1 MNVFQGTKRAK
12 EQEQLIAG
20 QQERLE
26 QLDQAFERIAGTS
39 GAAINILETIE
50 QERDRFDK
58 ALTPVVGHIR
68 QIQAAELEYGGKEDL
83 LRRKLT
89 LLASEQE
96 DTAGQYHQ
104 AAEEIR
110 GSKDRILSAAE
121 EGGALADPARE
132 AKKSAEELSK
142 GVDKIAEELSGM
154 EDLGRQM
161 GVISLNAA
169 IEAGRMGE
177 SGRKF
182 VGAAE
187 EIRVYAGKYQSTA
200 DELKKQAEE
209 CRKQLAKVQEKI
221 AFLSKGLEGQKGKVA
236 EAAGSFDG
244 GMERLERAEVQD
256 ISARL
261 NTFLKEWEE
270 ALTAREDLGA
280 CYEEALTHMEQ
291 AGECFMNEQQFL
303 VRLREQW
310 EKVRQET
317 ENREAQEN

>member
-12 EQEQLIAG
+12 EQEQMIAG

-26 QLDQAFERIAGTS
+26 QLDQAFDRIAG
-39 GAAINILETIE
+39 AAGTAMNILGTLE
-50 QERDRFDK
+50 QEQERFDK

-68 QIQAAELEYGGKEDL
+68 QIQAAELDYGSKEDL

-110 GSKDRILSAAE
+110 SSKEQVLSAAE
-121 EGGALADPARE
+121 EGGALAGPACE
-132 AKKSAEELSK
+132 ITKSAEEFCT
-142 GVDKIAEELSGM
+142 GMDKIAEELSRM

-187 EIRVYAGKYQSTA
+187 EIRVYAGKYQSMA
-200 DELKKQAEE
+200 EGLKKQTEGLK
-209 CRKQLAKVQEKI
+209 KQLSEAQEKI
-221 AFLSKGLEGQKGKVA
+221 AAFSEQLQEQTDKVA
-236 EAAGSFDG
+236 KAAGSFSG

-270 ALTAREDLGA
+270 AFTAREEHGA

-291 AGECFMNEQQFL
+291 AGECFMNEQQFITQ
-303 VRLREQW
+303 LREQW

-317 ENREAQEN
+317 ERRKQQ

>member
-12 EQEQLIAG
+12 EQEQMIAG

-26 QLDQAFERIAGTS
+26 QLNQAFDRIAGTS
-39 GAAINILETIE
+39 GAAMNILETIE

-68 QIQAAELEYGGKEDL
+68 QIQAAELEYSGKEDL

-110 GSKDRILSAAE
+110 NGKERMVSAAE
-121 EGGALADPARE
+121 EGGALSEPALE
-132 AKKSAEELSK
+132 AKKSAEELCK
-142 GVDKIAEELSGM
+142 GVEKMAEDLSKM

-177 SGRKF
+177 SGHKF
-182 VGAAE
+182 VGTAE
-187 EIRVYAGKYQSTA
+187 EIRVYAGKYQSA
-200 DELKKQAEE
+200 AEELKKQAEE
-209 CRKQLAKVQEKI
+209 LKKQFAEAQKKI
-221 AFLSKGLEGQKGKVA
+221 ALLSEGLENQQSKVR

-270 ALTAREDLGA
+270 ALTAREDHEA

-303 VRLREQW
+303 VQLREQW
-310 EKVRQET
+310 EKVRTET
-317 ENREAQEN
+317 ENREPQNS

>member
-1 MNVFQGTKRAK
+1 MNVFQGTKRVK
-12 EQEQLIAG
+12 EQEQMIAG
-20 QQERLE
+20 QQEKLQE
-26 QLDQAFERIAGTS
+26 LDQSLERIAG
-39 GAAINILETIE
+39 AAGTAMNILETIE
-50 QERDRFDK
+50 QEQDRFDK
-58 ALTPVVGHIR
+58 ALTPVVGYIR
-68 QIQAAELEYGGKEDL
+68 QIQAAEMEYGGKEDL

-110 GSKDRILSAAE
+110 SGSRQALSAAE
-121 EGGALADPARE
+121 EGGALTGPACALTE
-132 AKKSAEELSK
+132 AAEEL
-142 GVDKIAEELSGM
+142 DKSMDSLGEGLAQMEE
-154 EDLGRQM
+154 LGRQM

-169 IEAGRMGE
+169 IEAGRMGD

-187 EIRVYAGKYQSTA
+187 EVRVCAGKYQSTA
-200 DELKKQAEE
+200 EELKKQAEE
-209 CRKQLAKVQEKI
+209 LKKQLSEAREKM
-221 AFLSKGLEGQKGKVA
+221 ASLSEQLKGQKDKA
-236 EAAGSFDG
+236 TEAADSFAG

-270 ALTAREDLGA
+270 ALTAREEHGA

-303 VRLREQW
+303 TQLREQW
-310 EKVRQET
+310 EKVRKETGDREQE
-317 ENREAQEN
+317 